1 MSPVKETL
9 ILRNNTIVPGNY
21 SPVNQVS
28 FNQLDY
34 PTAVAYASHTNH
46 IYVASGVSLATR
58 ISPNRV
64 VVIDGNTDQV
74 ISELDVSDPRGLA
87 YDPLNE
93 NVYVAS
99 SPGITVI
106 SDTTLTVTANTT
118 LQSGSSGVAYDPAN
132 NHVYVSYYSKN
143 IVQVIDP
150 STNQVTNLKVAAG
163 PTGIVFDQDNKRLYV
178 NCMDAG
184 TVFEINATNNA
195 VIANVTV
202 NTAPT
207 KLSTLMPPLGNSIPQ
222 LPTQNILYDTSSKRI
237 YLINMI
243 SECIVSILNT
253 VTNKV
258 TGTVPLGPYL
268 PFSVT
273 YDSPSHNIY
282 ATNYASLGQSRS
294 NTSIINDTSNKIVA
308 NVTVGLGRT
317 GIAYDP

>member
-1 MSPVKETL
+1 THTNNTPETCRNKFLILPPTFLGTTSPAPPNPSFSAANLRDTLSTTSLPDAPASLMSPVKETL

-46 IYVASGVSLATR
+46 IYVTSGVSLATR

-64 VVIDGNTDQV
+64 VVIDGNTDR
-74 ISELDVSDPRGLA
+74 IITELNVSDPRGLA

-106 SDTTLTVTANTT
+106 SDTTLTVTGNIT
-118 LQSGSSGVAYDPAN
+118 LQSGSSGVAYDPTN
-132 NHVYVSYYSKN
+132 NHVYVSNYSKN
-143 IVQVIDP
+143 IIQVIDP

-163 PTGIVFDQDNKRLYV
+163 PTGIVYDPDNNRIYV

-202 NTAPT
+202 NTTPT
-207 KLSTLMPPLGNSIPQ
+207 KLSTLMPPLGNAIPQ
-222 LPTQNILYDTSSKRI
+222 LPTQNIVYDSSNQRI
-237 YLINMI
+237 YLISRI
-243 SECIVSILNT
+243 GPGTVSILNT
-253 VTNKV
+253 ATNK
-258 TGTVPLGPYL
+258 
-268 PFSVT
+268 
-273 YDSPSHNIY
+273 
-282 ATNYASLGQSRS
+282 
-294 NTSIINDTSNKIVA
+294 
-308 NVTVGLGRT
+308 
-317 GIAYDP
+317 